1 VGPARAAELA
11 KAGVETVLD
20 LLLHLPFRYEDRSRI
35 APINALVPGGPPATI
50 KGSVLSSRLIRTR
63 RSGFTIFEAILD
75 DGSASVRLV
84 FFNQPYLSRWLV
96 KGKSVYAFGAAELGS
111 GLRHGLTL
119 QNPQLE
125 LEDTDDP
132 LSVGRVVPIYRKLP
146 GLTPRQRRK
155 TVAGLLDAIADRL
168 PDRLGPELA
177 ARHRL
182 PPLAPSLRE
191 AHFPGSAGG
200 PTDPVPWETRTSPH
214 LKRLVF
220 EEFLEFQV
228 ALGKRK
234 RARAKAAGP
243 RLLADDAI
251 RARLREVL
259 PFALTGAQRRVIAE
273 IRDDFRSGRPMR
285 RLLQG
290 DVGSGK
296 TIVAVLAALLAAEC
310 GYQTALMAPTE
321 VLAEQ
326 HYRTIFELVKKTRFV
341 PELLTGRVKGKKRA
355 ELLDRLAGGRIHV
368 LVGTHALL
376 TDPVAFHRLGLAVV
390 DEQHRFGVSQR
401 AALSSRVLT
410 SGERP
415 HLLVMSATPIPRSL
429 ALTLWG
435 DLDASTLDERPPGRH
450 PIATRILPAEARAA
464 VLHEIEEEIAGG
476 GQAYVVMP
484 LVEESDKIDA
494 VAVEK
499 HVAEIRRALPGRRV
513 GMVHGR
519 IPAED
524 REKTMM
530 DFAAGWLDVLAATTV
545 IEVGVDVANA
555 SYLLVENAE
564 RFGLAQLHQLR
575 GRVGRG
581 SRRSRAVFLM
591 GANATL
597 ESRDRLEVL
606 GKTEDGFAIA
616 EEDLRRRGPG
626 DALGTR
632 QSGVPFFR
640 VGDLLRDL
648 VLLHEARTEAERLAA
663 SGGDGVFEEKLFFRG
678 GEIPESD

>member
-1 VGPARAAELA
+1 V
-11 KAGVETVLD
+11 GVETVLD

-35 APINALVPGGPPATI
+35 APIRALVPGGPPATI
-50 KGSVLSSRLIRTR
+50 KGAVLSSRLIRTR
-63 RSGFTIFEAILD
+63 RPGFTIFEAILD

-111 GLRHGLTL
+111 GWRHGLTL

-125 LEDTDDP
+125 LEETDDP

-155 TVAGLLDAIADRL
+155 IVASLLDAIADRL

-177 ARHRL
+177 ARHKL

-200 PTDPVPWETRTSPH
+200 PTDPAPWEMRTSPH
-214 LKRLVF
+214 LRRLVF

-234 RARAKAAGP
+234 RARARAVGP
-243 RLLADDAI
+243 RFQADDAI
-251 RARLREVL
+251 RARLRDVL
-259 PFALTGAQRRVIAE
+259 PFSLTGAQRRVIAE
-273 IRDDFRSGRPMR
+273 IRDDFKSGKPMR

-296 TIVAVLAALLAAEC
+296 TIVAALAAVLAAEC

-326 HYRTIFELVKKTRFV
+326 HYRTIFELFTKKTRFV
-341 PELLTGRVKGKKRA
+341 PELLTGRVKGKKRT
-355 ELLDRLAGGRIHV
+355 ELLDRLAGGRIQV

-390 DEQHRFGVSQR
+390 DEQHRFGVAQR

-450 PIATRILPAEARAA
+450 PIATRILPDEARGA
-464 VLHEIEEEIAGG
+464 VLREIDDEIAAG
-476 GQAYVVMP
+476 GQVYVVMP

-499 HVAEIRRALPGRRV
+499 HVAEIRRALPNRRV

-519 IPAED
+519 VAAEE
-524 REKTMM
+524 REKTMT
-530 DFAAGWLDVLAATTV
+530 DFGAGRLDVLAATTV
-545 IEVGVDVANA
+545 IEVGVDVPNA
-555 SYLLVENAE
+555 SYLVVENAE

-581 SRRSRAVFLM
+581 SRRSRAVFLL
-591 GANATL
+591 GANASL
-597 ESRDRLEVL
+597 ESRDRLDVL

-648 VLLHEARTEAERLAA
+648 VLLHEARVEAEKLAA
-663 SGGDGVFEEKLFFRG
+663 SGGDSVFEQKLFFRG